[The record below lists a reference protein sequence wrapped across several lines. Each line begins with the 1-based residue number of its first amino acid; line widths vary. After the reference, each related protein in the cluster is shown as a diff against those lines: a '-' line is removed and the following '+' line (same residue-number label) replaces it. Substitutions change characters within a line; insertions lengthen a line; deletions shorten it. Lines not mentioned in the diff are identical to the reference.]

1 MITLTVTTVAIKT
14 GLTLLDTVSYIR
26 CLQRYLSV
34 RMLWWCLLSSVF
46 WFFNLCFTEKF
57 NSYFTTGGGRT
68 YLVGQAVDHVRETNQ
83 TEFLTLVSLPSL
95 GLG

>member
-1 MITLTVTTVAIKT
+1 MV
-14 GLTLLDTVSYIR
+14 
-26 CLQRYLSV
+26 
-34 RMLWWCLLSSVF
+34 VF
-46 WFFNLCFTEKF
+46 NKFCFLVPLIYRKF
-57 NSYFTTGGGRT
+57 NSYSTTGGGRT